1 MSTTLEQ
8 ICDSERGLEADGGAL
23 VAELR
28 PRDGEPLIPMPAHGP
43 VTRADFLARIDL
55 CVRYLAAWLS
65 GSSPTPPDDANVAEA
80 ARVQLWKWLHS
91 DGALLDDGTPIDF
104 ALFDNALQRVG
115 ERLPRR
121 GLRGQENLMTAA
133 LLLAELTHARALSEF
148 LAPSAGAPY
157 PLPDFACTT
166 HRDLRTPTSSGRS
179 PAQPDPLLEPTR

>member
-1 MSTTLEQ
+1 VSTTLEQ

-121 GLRGQENLMTAA
+121 GLPGQGNVLRAA
-133 LLLAELTHARALSEF
+133 WLLAELTYARTLADSVSTAL
-148 LAPSAGAPY
+148 
-157 PLPDFACTT
+157 
-166 HRDLRTPTSSGRS
+166 
-179 PAQPDPLLEPTR
+179 PARGC